1 MMPVQVQHDRLA
13 AIRAAFPKEGLFA
26 EKDWLLSPGAFPIEK
41 KFLAELEQLGHR
53 LFVFQRACNQLYQ
66 LSVKGKQPAWIA
78 RYLDAGKPKELIE
91 FSRRKEIRDDLPRVI
106 RPDLILTDHGYIIA
120 EIDSV
125 PGGIGLTGWL
135 NQTYSTFDTEI
146 IGGADGMLEGFR
158 TVLPNGGDIVISQEA
173 ATYRP
178 EMEWIAARLNQKML
192 DAGSATADEKGDASS
207 VATPGV
213 DRGPNHKASPA
224 AITKPGYSWRV
235 VAAENYEPQEGRAV
249 YRFFELFDLPNIPG
263 IEKTLRANAEGRIT
277 ITPPIKPYLEE
288 KMWFALFWMQPL
300 HEFWRRELGDKY
312 FIKLQEVIPYS
323 WLLDPTPLPQHAV
336 IPRLEIHDW
345 HEAAKLSQKDRDLL
359 LKVSGF
365 SPLGWGSRGIALG
378 ADLPHAEWEKR
389 INHALETFDSSPTI
403 MQRFHKG
410 SLFEHQY
417 WEPDSG
423 ELKTMKG
430 RVRLC
435 PYFFVEPDRVNL
447 RGALATIA
455 PADKKFVH
463 GMRDA
468 ILVPSKMQ
476 LDERNRLTE

>member
-1 MMPVQVQHDRLA
+1 MIA
-13 AIRAAFPKEGLFA
+13 AAENKLDTIRSAFPKEGLFA
-26 EKDWLLSPGAFPIEK
+26 EKDWLLSPDPFPIEK
-41 KFLAELEQLGHR
+41 KFLTELDQLGHR

-66 LSVKGKQPAWIA
+66 LSVKGKQPAWVA
-78 RYLDAGKPKELIE
+78 RYLDAGKPPKLIE

-106 RPDLILTDHGYIIA
+106 RPDLILTENGYIIA

-125 PGGIGLTGWL
+125 PGGIGLTSWL
-135 NQTYSTFDTEI
+135 NQTYSGFDKEI
-146 IGGADGMLEGFR
+146 IGDTNGMLDGFHS
-158 TVLPNGGDIVISQEA
+158 VLPNGGDIVISLEA

-178 EMEWIAARLNQKML
+178 EMEWIAARLK
-192 DAGSATADEKGDASS
+192 
-207 VATPGV
+207 
-213 DRGPNHKASPA
+213 DRHRDLE
-224 AITKPGYSWRV
+224 WHV
-235 VAAENYEPQEGRAV
+235 VAAENYEPQDDRAV
-249 YRFFELFDLPNIPG
+249 YRFFELFDLPNIPN
-263 IEKTLRANAEGRIT
+263 IDNTLRANAEGRIT

-300 HEFWRRELGDKY
+300 REFWRRELGEKY

-345 HEAAKLSQKDRDLL
+345 REAAKLSQKDRDLL

-378 ADLPHAEWEKR
+378 ADLPHAEWEQR
-389 INHALETFDSSPTI
+389 IEHALETFEQSPTI
-403 MQRFHKG
+403 LQRFHKG
-410 SLFEHQY
+410 RLFEHRY
-417 WEPDSG
+417 WDPESG

-435 PYFFVEPDRVNL
+435 PYFFVEQDRVKL
-447 RGALATIA
+447 RGALATIV
-455 PADKKFVH
+455 PADKKFLH

-468 ILVPSKMQ
+468 ILAPSQ
-476 LDERNRLTE
+476 LSDKA

>member
-1 MMPVQVQHDRLA
+1 MLTQSDRLQT
-13 AIRAAFPKEGLFA
+13 IRAAFPREGLFA
-26 EKDWLLSPGAFPIEK
+26 EKAWLLSPDAFPVEK
-41 KFLAELEQLGHR
+41 KFVAELEQLGHR

-66 LSVKGKQPAWIA
+66 LSIKGKQPAWVA

-106 RPDLILTDHGYIIA
+106 RPDLILTEKGYIIA

-135 NQTYSTFDTEI
+135 NQTYSTFDSQI
-146 IGGADGMLEGFR
+146 IGGADGMLESFR
-158 TVLPNGGDIVISQEA
+158 TALPNGGDIVISQEA

-178 EMEWIAARLNQKML
+178 EMEWIAARLNQKIL
-192 DAGSATADEKGDASS
+192 DNGSSILDEERVSSENPASS
-207 VATPGV
+207 IKHPESAP
-213 DRGPNHKASPA
+213 
-224 AITKPGYSWRV
+224 SWRV
-235 VAAENYEPQEGRAV
+235 VAAENYEPQDGRAV

-263 IEKTLRANAEGRIT
+263 IENTLRANAEGQIT

-300 HEFWRRELGDKY
+300 REFWRRELGEKY
-312 FIKLQEVIPYS
+312 FSKLQQVIPYS

-345 HEAAKLSQKDRDLL
+345 REAARFSQKDRDLL

-389 INHALETFDSSPTI
+389 INHSLETFESSPTI

-410 SLFEHQY
+410 RLVEHQY
-417 WEPDSG
+417 RDPDSN

-435 PYFFVEPDRVNL
+435 PYYFVESDRVKL
-447 RGALATIA
+447 RGALATIV
-455 PADKKFVH
+455 PADKKFLH
-463 GMRDA
+463 GMSDA
-468 ILVPSKMQ
+468 ILVPSKAQ
-476 LDERNRLTE
+476 

>member
-1 MMPVQVQHDRLA
+1 MQVQVQDERLA

-26 EKDWLLSPGAFPIEK
+26 EKEWLLSPDAFPIDR
-41 KFLAELEQLGHR
+41 KFLADLEQLGHR

-66 LSVKGKQPAWIA
+66 LSVRGKQPEWVA

-106 RPDLILTDHGYIIA
+106 RPDLILTEKGYIVA

-135 NQTYSTFDTEI
+135 NQTYSSFDNDV
-146 IGGADGMLEGFR
+146 IGGASGMLDGFR
-158 TVLPNGGDIVISQEA
+158 AVVPNGADIVLSEES

-178 EMEWIAARLNQKML
+178 EMEWLATQLNQRIPV
-192 DAGSATADEKGDASS
+192 AGVGDSS
-207 VATPGV
+207 SFRN
-213 DRGPNHKASPA
+213 DIPA
-224 AITKPGYSWRV
+224 GISDPSYRWRV
-235 VAAENYEPQEGRAV
+235 VPAENYEPHDGRAL

-263 IEKTLRANAEGRIT
+263 IENVLRANAKGKIT
-277 ITPPIKPYLEE
+277 IMPPIKPYLEE
-288 KMWFALFWMQPL
+288 KMWFALFWLHPL
-300 HEFWRRELGDKY
+300 REFWRRELGEKY

-323 WLLDPTPLPQHAV
+323 WLLDPTPLPQHVV

-345 HEAAKLSQKDRDLL
+345 REAAKFSQKDRDLL

-378 ADLPHAEWEKR
+378 SDLPHADWEKR
-389 INHALETFDSSPTI
+389 IEHALATFESSPTI
-403 MQRFHKG
+403 LQRFHKG
-410 SLFEHQY
+410 RLFEHSY
-417 WEPDSG
+417 WDPDSG
-423 ELKTMKG
+423 ELNVMKG

-435 PYFFVEPDRVNL
+435 PYYFVETDRVKL

-455 PADKKFVH
+455 PADKKFLH
-463 GMRDA
+463 GMSEA
-468 ILVPSKMQ
+468 ILVPSKAQ
-476 LDERNRLTE
+476 

>member
-1 MMPVQVQHDRLA
+1 MLAQSDRLQT
-13 AIRAAFPKEGLFA
+13 IRAAFPKEGLFA
-26 EKDWLLSPGAFPIEK
+26 EKDWLLSPDAFPVEK
-41 KFLAELEQLGHR
+41 RFVAELEQLGHR

-66 LSVKGKQPAWIA
+66 LSIKGKQPDWVA

-91 FSRRKEIRDDLPRVI
+91 FSGQKEIRDDLPRVI
-106 RPDLILTDHGYIIA
+106 RPDLILAEKGYIIA

-135 NQTYSTFDTEI
+135 NQTYSAFDSDI

-158 TVLPNGGDIVISQEA
+158 SVLPNGGDIVISQEA

-178 EMEWIAARLNQKML
+178 EMEWVAARLKQQTL
-192 DAGSATADEKGDASS
+192 DKNESDASS
-207 VATPGV
+207 NPVLTAGPGP
-213 DRGPNHKASPA
+213 DTERRSEPA
-224 AITKPGYSWRV
+224 GINLPGYSWRV
-235 VAAENYEPQEGRAV
+235 LAAENYEPQNSRAV

-263 IEKTLRANAEGRIT
+263 IEKTLRANAEGHIS

-288 KMWFALFWMQPL
+288 KMWFALFWMHPL
-300 HEFWRRELGDKY
+300 REFWRRELGEKY

-345 HEAAKLSQKDRDLL
+345 REAARFSQKDRDLL

-389 INHALETFDSSPTI
+389 IDHALATFESSPTI

-410 SLFEHQY
+410 SLFEHRY
-417 WEPDSG
+417 WDPDSND
-423 ELKTMKG
+423 LKAMKG

-435 PYFFVEPDRVNL
+435 PYFFVEPDRVKL
-447 RGALATIA
+447 RGVLATIV
-455 PADKKFVH
+455 PADKKFLH
-463 GMRDA
+463 GMSDA
-468 ILVPSKMQ
+468 ILVPSKI
-476 LDERNRLTE
+476 R